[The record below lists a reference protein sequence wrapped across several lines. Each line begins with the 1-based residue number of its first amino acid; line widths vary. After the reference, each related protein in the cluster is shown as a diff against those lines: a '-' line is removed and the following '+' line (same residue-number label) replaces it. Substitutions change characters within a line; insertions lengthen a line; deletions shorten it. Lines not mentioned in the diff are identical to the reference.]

1 MLRRVRRPA
10 LLVLP
15 VVLLAALAGCG
26 DDESSEDGLN
36 GFDAVTISGD
46 FGTAPKVEWKDRL
59 IAEKV
64 DSEVLIEGDGAEVA
78 DGDQLDVNVWIGN
91 GFTEEQAYT
100 TYEKDGKPETFTVND
115 QLTPVFRDALLGQ
128 KIGSRVAITA
138 PSSEIFGEA
147 GNAQMGIGNE
157 DGVLLILDLM
167 KMFEPPKPKD
177 VSPSQLPGIV
187 EQKGEPTS
195 LDFKG
200 VPKPQ
205 ADGDLLRAVLRT
217 GKGKPVTTDMTLK
230 VNYLGMVYNAK
241 APFDESYSKQPA
253 EFALTGVV
261 QGWTYGLE
269 GLNVGSRV
277 VLQIP
282 PDLGYG
288 AQEQPGIPANS
299 TLYFVVDIISAK

>member
-1 MLRRVRRPA
+1 VFRRVRPPA

-15 VVLLAALAGCG
+15 VVLVAALAGCG
-26 DDESSEDGLN
+26 DEAASDEGLK

-46 FGTAPKVEWKDRL
+46 FGSAPEVEWKDKL
-59 IAEKV
+59 IAGEVDTKV
-64 DSEVLIEGDGAEVA
+64 LVEGDGAEVA

-91 GFTEEQAYT
+91 GFTEEQAYS
-100 TYEKDGKPETFTVND
+100 TYTKDGKPETFTVND
-115 QLTPVFRDALLGQ
+115 QLTPVFRDALVGQ
-128 KIGSRVAITA
+128 TIGSRVAVTA
-138 PSSEIFGEA
+138 PSSEVFGEA

-157 DGVLLILDLM
+157 DGVLLVLDLM

-177 VSPSQLPGIV
+177 VAPSRLPGVV
-187 EQKGEPTS
+187 EEKGGPTS

-200 VPKPQ
+200 LPKPQ
-205 ADGDLLRAVLRT
+205 ADGDLLRAVLKE
-217 GKGKPVTTDMTLK
+217 GKGKPVTTDMTLT
-230 VNYLGMVYNAK
+230 VDYLGMVYDAK
-241 APFDESYSKQPA
+241 TPFDESYSKQPA

-269 GLNVGSRV
+269 GLKVGSRV

-282 PDLGYG
+282 PALGYG
-288 AQEQPGIPANS
+288 AQEQAGIPANS